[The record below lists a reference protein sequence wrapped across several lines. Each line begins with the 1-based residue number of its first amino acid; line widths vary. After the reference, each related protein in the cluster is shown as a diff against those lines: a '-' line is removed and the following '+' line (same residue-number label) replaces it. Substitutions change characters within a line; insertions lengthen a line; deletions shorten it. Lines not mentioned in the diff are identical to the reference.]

1 MFDTGIKYHRVPVIY
16 GITSVKWWCNL
27 QRKEKKE
34 VKYGGSK
41 VFISYQTIHPKIPV
55 LRNINIIASKPITI
69 KLFKTSRRE
78 IIKSGQRENKSHIH
92 KIRDKDKS
100 RSIGRGMYA

>member
-1 MFDTGIKYHRVPVIY
+1 MVY

-34 VKYGGSK
+34 IKCGGSK
-41 VFISYQTIHPKIPV
+41 VFISHQTIDPKFPV
-55 LRNINIIASKPITI
+55 LRNIIAPKPITI
-69 KLFKTSRRE
+69 KLFKTSCRVE

-92 KIRDKDKS
+92 KIRDKNKS
-100 RSIGRGMYA
+100 RSIGKGMHT